1 MWRCVLITL
10 LLLASGCVERELVVA
25 SEPEGTEVFVDGVLA
40 GTTAKGQPVRVPFDF
55 YGTRQ
60 VTGRCAGY
68 RPVRRDVELCVP
80 WYQVI
85 PLGLVTDLLWP
96 GTIRDEHH
104 VTLRL
109 ERRGEAPPAAEVAE
123 QAQDFERREGTQ

>member
-1 MWRCVLITL
+1 MWRGVLISL

-25 SEPEGTEVFVDGVLA
+25 SEPEGTEVFVDGVLV
-40 GTTAKGQPVRVPFDF
+40 GTTAEGAPVRVPFDF

-60 VTGRCAGY
+60 VTGRRAGY
-68 RPVRRDVELCVP
+68 RPIRRDVELCVP

-109 ERRGEAPPAAEVAE
+109 KRRAEAPPAAEVVE